1 MEADKNKIGK
11 FINIR
16 LLRSNIF
23 YKEGRFAID
32 FTMLRMKKWSKCG
45 RIPRSDLH
53 R

>member
-23 YKEGRFAID
+23 YKEGRFAIE
-32 FTMLRMKKWSKCG
+32 FTINATDEEMEQMR
-45 RIPRSDLH
+45 
-53 R
+53 